1 MWGQA
6 STTIVGISAIGIIPT
21 RVGTRSAT
29 GTDTRTDKDHPHAC
43 GDKLTISTVTPA
55 TFGIIPT
62 RVGTRL
68 PSLPVKTHDRD
79 HPHACGDKAIAGR
92 AVCAVIGSS
101 PRVWGQANKIC
112 GGDPVRR
119 IIPTRVGTRN
129 ILKTP
134 NQIRWDHPHA
144 CGDKRNAYDYI
155 NNLTG
160 SSPRVWGQVSIF
172 AFEDKHKGS
181 SPRVWGQ
188 ALLYSIP
195 KSVNRIIPTRV
206 GTSRH
211 IINTS

>member
-6 STTIVGISAIGIIPT
+6 VAHGQILPLRGIIPT

-101 PRVWGQANKIC
+101 PRVWGQA
-112 GGDPVRR
+112 
-119 IIPTRVGTRN
+119 
-129 ILKTP
+129 
-134 NQIRWDHPHA
+134 
-144 CGDKRNAYDYI
+144 KR
-155 NNLTG
+155 L
-160 SSPRVWGQVSIF
+160 R
-172 AFEDKHKGS
+172 
-181 SPRVWGQ
+181 
-188 ALLYSIP
+188 LY
-195 KSVNRIIPTRV
+195 
-206 GTSRH
+206 
-211 IINTS
+211 